1 MALSNTLKEPRRE
14 LTETGIGV
22 AVIATAIGADY
33 AFASWFITSF
43 PPSGGSFPY
52 AFAMVVAMFIGAVVV
67 LMTWGLLLFAHFL
80 GEVICDSLANNGIYV
95 RPKRRW

>member
-14 LTETGIGV
+14 LTETGVGV
-22 AVIATAIGADY
+22 AVITAAIGADY
-33 AFASWFITSF
+33 AFASWFITNF
-43 PPSGGSFPY
+43 PPNGSFPY
-52 AFAMVVAMFIGAVVV
+52 MFAVVVGMFIGALIV
-67 LMTWGLLLFAHFL
+67 LMTWGFLLFAHFL

>member
-22 AVIATAIGADY
+22 VVIATAVGADY
-33 AFASWFITSF
+33 AFASWFANVLS
-43 PPSGGSFPY
+43 PPNSLPTGLGVFLGM
-52 AFAMVVAMFIGAVVV
+52 MVGALLVIV
-67 LMTWGLLLFAHFL
+67 TWGLLLFAHFL

>member
-33 AFASWFITSF
+33 AFASWFIAYF
-43 PPSGGSFPY
+43 PPNGSFPH
-52 AFAMVVAMFIGAVVV
+52 AFAIILAMLIGALLV
-67 LMTWGLLLFAHFL
+67 LLLWAFFLFAHFL